1 MSPVLISADTPFVQT
16 SFLEVLNIDIDTDTF
31 HFRVKW
37 DNCSSRF
44 KQRAGHSDSEN
55 KPKLGNSNHCTLHQ
69 LYQQGDSR
77 QTRVTGGGFIGSLE
91 GAF

>member
-1 MSPVLISADTPFVQT
+1 MSPVLNSTDTPFVQT

-37 DNCSSRF
+37 DQCSSGF

-55 KPKLGNSNHCTLHQ
+55 EPKLGNSNHCILHH
-69 LYQQGDSR
+69 GDSR
-77 QTRVTGGGFIGSLE
+77 QTRVTGGVFIGSLE